1 MKAAQENYVNSSNLR
16 FESFEE
22 RMLRTEKRNAE
33 LEAIAKSSMGA
44 LAAVNAE
51 LALLREQIARRNQAG
66 ADSALLSFFSQL
78 FFHISE
84 DFLQRRPLLPCRP
97 RTPRSRSPPSPP
109 PLPPRLL

>member
-22 RMLRTEKRNAE
+22 RMQRTEKRNAE
-33 LEAIAKSSMGA
+33 LEAIAKSSMDA

-66 ADSALLSFFSQL
+66 ADSALLSFLYHFFFISLMIACSQGPY
-78 FFHISE
+78 FHAAQE
-84 DFLQRRPLLPCRP
+84 LRG
-97 RTPRSRSPPSPP
+97 
-109 PLPPRLL
+109 